1 MMAAVPSKNILFVEI
16 KRNQSH
22 EELLT
27 YIQAQQA
34 AAPIRKLNC
43 SIHVREEEFGIQHPL
58 FSFIRSTTTLEHVKF
73 SSYGGENAS
82 IDAFLDAVHQNHS
95 IHTVDLF
102 QIDCSAGTI
111 QKLME

>member
-1 MMAAVPSKNILFVEI
+1 MTEVVPLKNSLYVNI

-27 YIQAQQA
+27 YIQEKQEAAQ
-34 AAPIRKLNC
+34 IRRLAC
-43 SIHVREEEFGIQHPL
+43 SIYVREEEFGIQHPL

-82 IDAFLDAVHQNHS
+82 IDAFLDAIHQNHS